1 MNDTGWIRLYRQILV
16 SDIWKK
22 PASWIVCW
30 IYILLKVDYKSG
42 QAIFH
47 NAKREA
53 LPKGISNATWHR
65 CLQWLE
71 KNGMIERKKIY
82 QGEII
87 KVVNYEKFQGFKI
100 QGVKIKVNKERK
112 VRTYGF

>member
-42 QAIFH
+42 QAVFR
-47 NAKREA
+47 NTKREA

-87 KVVNYEKFQGFKI
+87 KVVNYERFQGFKT
-100 QGVKIKVNKERK
+100 KVNKERK